1 MQSTEKQE
9 FTSSRGTRF
18 MGISLLIGIPTL
30 LIFSFLLSPADDNMD
45 DAVRLIYV
53 HVPMAIFAYVA
64 IITTGIGSVFFLW
77 KKSRWW
83 DTVAHA
89 SAEIGLILCGLVL
102 ITGSIWGR
110 PTWNTWWEW
119 GDVRLVTTLV
129 LFLILL
135 GYLALRQVP
144 ASPEM
149 RAKRASVIG
158 IIAAVNIP
166 IVNRSVEWWEN
177 NTLHQK
183 SSLTDGKLENLT
195 LFTLFLGFIVVGISY
210 LWLMT
215 HRFRVG
221 WMTTEIETAG
231 IAELIEERLNEGNST
246 NVKSQPAQKDGTQ

>member
-1 MQSTEKQE
+1 
-9 FTSSRGTRF
+9 

-246 NVKSQPAQKDGTQ
+246 NVKSQTAQKDGTQ

>member
-1 MQSTEKQE
+1 MQRTEKQE
-9 FTSSRGTRF
+9 FTTSRGTRF
-18 MGISLLIGIPTL
+18 MGISLLLGLPTL

-53 HVPMAIFAYVA
+53 HVPMAVFAYVA
-64 IITTGIGSVFFLW
+64 IIVTGIGSVFYLW

-89 SAEIGLILCGLVL
+89 SAEIGLIFCGLVL
-102 ITGSIWGR
+102 VTGSIWGR

-129 LFLILL
+129 LFLMIL

-144 ASPEM
+144 ANPDLK
-149 RAKRASVIG
+149 AKRASVVG

-177 NTLHQK
+177 STLHQK

-195 LFTLFLGFIVVGISY
+195 LFTLFLGFIIVGISY

-221 WMTTEIETAG
+221 WLTAEIEIAG
-231 IAELIEERLNEGNST
+231 ISGVIEERLNEGNFG
-246 NVKSQPAQKDGTQ
+246 DGNSSYQQEDEVQ